1 MAYCGP
7 ELEVGLVQQYD
18 ILKPNGKF
26 KGKSYSEWAEE
37 WWTKLLSADPDGYR
51 KDDDVVFLR
60 GKYDYVDKGKMRE
73 PQTKPNVNK
82 RLGNNGLII
91 CEGTS
96 LFFPV
101 IAAEFNEGDVDPDNE
116 KKTLRNE
123 NECSACAK
131 KDIDEGGQPDPK
143 QVTINNDPIVDD
155 FRPFRVKSKFFP
167 LMVPKNS
174 SLKDKMEYVIPDGT
188 YKGVTDGYWILIKS
202 LPASKVPYRLR
213 FSATGRNQPKTN
225 QYSNAGEYEIM
236 VERCS

>member
-1 MAYCGP
+1 MAYCRS

-18 ILKPNGKF
+18 IPRPNGKF

-37 WWTKLLSADPDGYR
+37 WWRKLLSAEPDGYR

-82 RLGNNGLII
+82 RLGKNGLFI

-101 IAAEFNEGDVDPDNE
+101 IAAEFNDGDIDPDNE
-116 KKTLRNE
+116 DRTLKGE
-123 NECSACAK
+123 NDCSVCAK
-131 KDIDEGGQPDPK
+131 RDIDEGGVPDPK
-143 QVTINNDPIVDD
+143 QVTINNEPIVEDL
-155 FRPFRVKSKFFP
+155 RPFRVKSDYFP

-174 SLKDKMEYVIPDGT
+174 FLKDSMEYVIPADT
-188 YKGVTDGYWILIKS
+188 YKGVTEGYWILIKS
-202 LPASKVPYRLR
+202 LPASKEPYRLR

-225 QYSNAGEYEIM
+225 QYSNAGEYEIT